1 MFSSQM
7 THCSCK
13 QTITAK
19 VESYPDKYSQHMD
32 SGLLRAHSNFHDKQS
47 EQLRRNVDLVN
58 VDIFFFFFQ
67 K

>member
-19 VESYPDKYSQHMD
+19 IESYPDKYSQHMD
-32 SGLLRAHSNFHDKQS
+32 SGLLRAHSNFHDK
-47 EQLRRNVDLVN
+47 
-58 VDIFFFFFQ
+58 
-67 K
+67 

>member
-1 MFSSQM
+1 MYIELYKEKYSVLMFSSQM

-32 SGLLRAHSNFHDKQS
+32 SGLLRAHSNFHDK
-47 EQLRRNVDLVN
+47 
-58 VDIFFFFFQ
+58 
-67 K
+67 